1 MDKKKDLLN
10 FEFLGQSMKP
20 SKIMLYT
27 LVFIAVLALLMPML
41 GYMGITSKYA
51 ELSKSTQG
59 TLFKNALL
67 STANEEA
74 KHLWT
79 EQGVYDFIQSLA
91 RYNFTH
97 ADIGNPTEEDVD
109 LPDGRTLKA
118 EVITAKLGAVMTL
131 DDFFSLI
138 RDVEK
143 QGKLVY
149 IFPTSAN
156 NLDDY
161 KEIQVKFYLAPDV
174 PKPEN
179 YPVTAQYTVY
189 GLDSM
194 FVNKGDI
201 TKGNAIIVP
210 VFYNYKLWYGVF
222 VKDEK
227 TAIRLLVR

>member
-1 MDKKKDLLN
+1 MDKKKDLLS
-10 FEFLGQSMKP
+10 FEFLGQGLKP

-27 LVFIAVLALLMPML
+27 LVFIAILALIAPML

-59 TLFKNALL
+59 SLFQNTLL

-97 ADIGNPTEEDVD
+97 ADIGNPQDEDVN
-109 LPDGRTLKA
+109 LPDGRVLKA
-118 EVITAKLGAVMTL
+118 KVITAKLGAVMTL

-138 RDVEK
+138 SDIEK

-149 IFPTSAN
+149 IYPTSAN

-161 KEIQVKFYLAPDV
+161 KEIQVKFYLAPNI

-179 YPVTAQYTVY
+179 YPVTAKYTTY
-189 GLDSM
+189 GLDAM

-201 TKGNAIIVP
+201 TEKNAIIVP
-210 VFYNYKLWYGVF
+210 VFYGYRLWYGVF
-222 VKDEK
+222 IKDEK